1 MIDMQI
7 WLKKEDQAN
16 EIVLFCESREDKEW
30 FATLTAPDD
39 FGSIKVMISI
49 GDDPAPE
56 DFAELARLAK
66 QYS

>member
-39 FGSIKVMISI
+39 
-49 GDDPAPE
+49 PAPE